1 VVDKPILVAIDLG
14 AESCRVSLLRWTGG
28 APEVRLV
35 HRFANGPVTRG
46 ASVYWDLQKIVHGV
60 EKGLRLCAD
69 VAGSQ
74 KIAAVAIDGW
84 AVDYVRLHPN
94 GIPIGDPF
102 CYRDERTVE
111 AAKRV
116 HEIVPLERLYR
127 LTGIQFLSLNTIY
140 QLYADGMAGV
150 DQGTPWVNL
159 PEYLTHFLGGERVA
173 EYTNATHTGLV
184 DVATKQWSDE
194 IFTALGLA
202 RAAAPPIVATGTRVG
217 RLAGELAKLPAFRD
231 TALIGPACH
240 DTASAIAGIPAE
252 GDDWAFISS
261 GTWSLVGTVL
271 DKPCATEEARQKN
284 FTNLGGAG
292 GKTCFL
298 KNVNGMW
305 IVRQCLDEWQAHGHR
320 WTVEELVHECAE
332 LGEPDHLLDVDDPEL
347 LLVGNM
353 TARIN
358 AQRARA
364 AVAPLR
370 GDRAGIVETTNVI
383 LHSLAARYAAILNDV
398 AAITGKKIRRLYIVG
413 GGSKNA
419 VLNRLTAQ
427 RSGLEVVPGCA
438 ESTTVGNF
446 AIQLAALEGDGAV
459 GVRHESVSRWAAVLA
474 STAPAFAV
482 GKARR
487 DTASLADTTKRGTGR

>member
-1 VVDKPILVAIDLG
+1 V
-14 AESCRVSLLRWTGG
+14 
-28 APEVRLV
+28 V
-35 HRFANGPVTRG
+35 HRFANGPVSRG
-46 ASVYWDLQKIVHGV
+46 KSLHWNIESIVRGV
-60 EKGLRLCAD
+60 GKGLRLCAD
-69 VAGSQ
+69 LVGNRT
-74 KIAAVAIDGW
+74 IAAIGVDGW
-84 AVDYVRLHPN
+84 AVDYARLRSDGRPVS
-94 GIPIGDPF
+94 DPF
-102 CYRDERTVE
+102 CYRDERNVE
-111 AAKRV
+111 AAERV
-116 HEIVPLERLYR
+116 HKIGPLEQLYR
-127 LTGIQFLSLNTIY
+127 LTGIQFLRFNTIY
-140 QLYADGMAGV
+140 QLYADGIAGIK
-150 DQGTPWVNL
+150 QTTPWVNL
-159 PEYLTHFLGGERVA
+159 PEYLTMRLGGERVA

-184 DVATKQWSDE
+184 DAKTRQWSRE
-194 IFTALGLA
+194 IFDALGFDL
-202 RAAAPPIVATGTRVG
+202 AAAPRLVAPGTVAG
-217 RLAGELAKLPAFRD
+217 QVSGELARIPALRG
-231 TALIGPACH
+231 TSLIAPACH

-252 GDDWAFISS
+252 GNDWAFISS

-487 DTASLADTTKRGTGR
+487 DTASLADITKRGTGR